1 VTRAEAFRLI
11 VERYNKEVEEQL
23 EAASI
28 DLADTGATP
37 DHVEDEL
44 AALRVLFEAH
54 RDRQIAEAAQWVAC
68 GGPLH

>member
-1 VTRAEAFRLI
+1 
-11 VERYNKEVEEQL
+11 VEEQL